1 MKKSS
6 IKVCAFVRYSKVGPS
21 TRYRFY
27 QYQSY
32 LEKEGI
38 NINYTPFFGDAY
50 FKYALGKKG
59 LIKALFL
66 AAYFPY
72 VYLKRFFSLSKA
84 INSNI
89 IHLEYDLLPMQ
100 PSFLEILILKIID
113 KPVIVEYD
121 DAIYLMAFY
130 GSKTATLT
138 KRADLVIVGNNYLED
153 YSKKFNKTIKIIPT
167 IIDFNIYG
175 SYRKKSYDDLVLGW
189 IGTSGNLKYLRQIE
203 PALSELSKKFKFDI
217 RVICNKSYIPTDK
230 KLNVINVKW
239 SLESYLKEMSKCTIG
254 LMPLEDD
261 EWARCK
267 CAFKAI
273 QFMSLGIPV
282 IVSPVGMNQQ
292 VVSHEKD
299 GFLAKDNND
308 WFNYLKQLLENKE
321 LRIKMGNF
329 SQKKIIDN
337 YNIKNWSKE
346 LIKTYRELTKRKN
359 KR

>member
-1 MKKSS
+1 M
-6 IKVCAFVRYSKVGPS
+6 P
-21 TRYRFY
+21 
-27 QYQSY
+27 
-32 LEKEGI
+32 
-38 NINYTPFFGDAY
+38 
-50 FKYALGKKG
+50 
-59 LIKALFL
+59 
-66 AAYFPY
+66 
-72 VYLKRFFSLSKA
+72 
-84 INSNI
+84 
-89 IHLEYDLLPMQ
+89 
-100 PSFLEILILKIID
+100 
-113 KPVIVEYD
+113 
-121 DAIYLMAFY
+121 FY